1 MCWKALVLAAA
12 LAWAPSAAHAQ
23 PVTPPPIAA
32 KAFILVD
39 TLSGRTLAAG
49 AESDRF
55 EPASLTKVM
64 TAYVVF
70 SAMRAGELGSVHSW
84 GSRRGDS
91 EDGGRWAHSLFAC
104 VRA

>member
-1 MCWKALVLAAA
+1 MGLRVIPVATGIQVMRWILLFWIPVFTGMTA
-12 LAWAPSAAHAQ
+12 AQ

-39 TLSGRTLAAG
+39 TLSGKTLAAG
-49 AESDRF
+49 AEGDRF

-70 SAMRAGELGSVHSW
+70 AAMRAGELDAAKPVTV
-84 GSRRGDS
+84 S
-91 EDGGRWAHSLFAC
+91 EKAAL
-104 VRA
+104 V